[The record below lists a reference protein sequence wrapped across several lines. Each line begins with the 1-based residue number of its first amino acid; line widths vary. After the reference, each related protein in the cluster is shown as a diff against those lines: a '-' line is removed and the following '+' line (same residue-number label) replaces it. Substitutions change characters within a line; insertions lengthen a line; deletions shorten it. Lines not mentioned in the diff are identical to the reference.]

1 MENWKNMSSI
11 LNAYN
16 HNKEEIETQLYQ
28 IYEYIEDDNKRGIS
42 KILKSGINI
51 NTEYDNSTPLM
62 KCIDFDR
69 YDIAKYFVDF
79 CGANPNYRE
88 TKQEGAL
95 WYSLRNQKLN
105 YFFMFLDSKPNI
117 VRGDNNQIML
127 IEAVKLSN
135 VEVVTALLLNKRVK
149 VNEKD
154 GYGNTA
160 LHYVLA
166 KNPMTPDDIEISR
179 LLLAAGADQNSMNVV
194 GETPGKTN
202 EDSMANSVLFEY
214 KLQKQLEIADEKK
227 LQEQLAAEAQAIL
240 DLNNSP
246 EMEIEYEEVM
256 ELDSV
261 TNTMKPVLR
270 PKPKPKPLPKPVPNN
285 RIRKKL

>member
-16 HNKEEIETQLYQ
+16 HNKEEIETKLYQ
-28 IYEYIEDDNKRGIS
+28 IYEYIEDDNKRGIV

-51 NTEYDNSTPLM
+51 NSEYEDSTPLM
-62 KCIDFDR
+62 KCIDFNK
-69 YDIAKYFVDF
+69 YDIAKYFIDF

-88 TKQEGAL
+88 TKKEGAL
-95 WYSLRNQKLN
+95 WYSLRNQKMDFL
-105 YFFMFLDSKPNI
+105 FLFLDTKPNI

-127 IEAVKLSN
+127 IEACKLSN
-135 VEVVTALLLNKRVK
+135 VAIVEALLLNKRVK

-166 KNPMTPDDIEISR
+166 KNPMTPDDVEISR

-214 KLQKQLEIADEKK
+214 KLKKQLELEDEKK
-227 LQEQLAAEAQAIL
+227 LQAELSAQASL
-240 DLNNSP
+240 QLENTA
-246 EMEIEYEEVM
+246 ELEVEYEEVM
-256 ELDSV
+256 ELDPVS
-261 TNTMKPVLR
+261 NTMKPVLR
-270 PKPKPKPLPKPVPNN
+270 PKPKPRPLPKPVPNN
-285 RIRKKL
+285 RIRKKI

>member
-16 HNKEEIETQLYQ
+16 DNKEEIETKLYQ
-28 IYEYIEDDNKRGIS
+28 IYEHIEDDNKRGIV

-51 NTEYDNSTPLM
+51 NSEYENSTPLM

-69 YDIAKYFVDF
+69 YDIAKYFIDF
-79 CGANPNYRE
+79 CNANPNFRE
-88 TKQEGAL
+88 TKNEGAL
-95 WYSLRNQKLN
+95 WYSLRNQKLD
-105 YFFMFLDSKPNI
+105 FLFLFLDAKPNL
-117 VRGDNNQIML
+117 VRGNNNQIML
-127 IEAVKLSN
+127 IEATKLSN
-135 VEVVTALLLNKRVK
+135 VAIVQALLNNKRVK

-214 KLQKQLEIADEKK
+214 KLQKQIELADEKK
-227 LQEQLAAEAQAIL
+227 LQEELAAQAQLESTNTLEA
-240 DLNNSP
+240 
-246 EMEIEYEEVM
+246 EIEYEEVM
-256 ELDSV
+256 ELDPI

-270 PKPKPKPLPKPVPNN
+270 PKPKPRPLPKPVPNN
-285 RIRKKL
+285 RIRKKI

>member
-16 HNKEEIETQLYQ
+16 DNKEEIETKLYQ
-28 IYEYIEDDNKRGIS
+28 IYEHIEDDNKRGIV

-51 NTEYDNSTPLM
+51 NSEYEDSTPLM

-69 YDIAKYFVDF
+69 YDIAKYFIDF
-79 CGANPNYRE
+79 CNANPNFRE
-88 TKQEGAL
+88 TKNEGAL
-95 WYSLRNQKLN
+95 WYSLRNQKLD
-105 YFFMFLDSKPNI
+105 FLFLFLDAKPNL
-117 VRGDNNQIML
+117 VRGNNNQIML
-127 IEAVKLSN
+127 IEATKLSN
-135 VEVVTALLLNKRVK
+135 VAIVQALLNNKRVK

-214 KLQKQLEIADEKK
+214 KLQKQIELADEKK
-227 LQEQLAAEAQAIL
+227 LQEELAAQAQLESTNNLEA
-240 DLNNSP
+240 
-246 EMEIEYEEVM
+246 EIEYEEVM
-256 ELDSV
+256 ELDPI

-270 PKPKPKPLPKPVPNN
+270 PKPKPRPLPKPVPNN
-285 RIRKKL
+285 RIRKKI

>member
-16 HNKEEIETQLYQ
+16 DNKEEIETKLYQ
-28 IYEYIEDDNKRGIS
+28 IYEHIEDDNKRGIV

-51 NTEYDNSTPLM
+51 NSEYEDSTPLM

-69 YDIAKYFVDF
+69 YDIAKYFIDF
-79 CGANPNYRE
+79 CNANPNFRE
-88 TKQEGAL
+88 TKNEGAL
-95 WYSLRNQKLN
+95 WYSLRNQKLD
-105 YFFMFLDSKPNI
+105 FLFLFLDAKPNL
-117 VRGDNNQIML
+117 VRGNNNQIML
-127 IEAVKLSN
+127 IEATKLSN
-135 VEVVTALLLNKRVK
+135 IAIVQALLNNKRVK

-179 LLLAAGADQNSMNVV
+179 LLLAAGSDQNSMNVV

-214 KLQKQLEIADEKK
+214 KLQKQIELADEKK
-227 LQEQLAAEAQAIL
+227 LQEELAAQAQLESTNTLEA
-240 DLNNSP
+240 
-246 EMEIEYEEVM
+246 EIEYEEVM
-256 ELDSV
+256 ELDPI

-270 PKPKPKPLPKPVPNN
+270 PKPKPRPLPKPVPNN
-285 RIRKKL
+285 RIRKKI

>member
-16 HNKEEIETQLYQ
+16 DNKEEIETKLYQ
-28 IYEYIEDDNKRGIS
+28 IYEHIEDDNKRGIV

-51 NTEYDNSTPLM
+51 NSEYEDSTPLM

-69 YDIAKYFVDF
+69 YDIAKYFIDF
-79 CGANPNYRE
+79 CNANPNFRE
-88 TKQEGAL
+88 TKNEGAL
-95 WYSLRNQKLN
+95 WYSLRNQKLD
-105 YFFMFLDSKPNI
+105 FLFLFLDAKPNL
-117 VRGDNNQIML
+117 VRGNNNQIML
-127 IEAVKLSN
+127 IEATKLSN
-135 VEVVTALLLNKRVK
+135 VAIVQALLNNKRVK

-214 KLQKQLEIADEKK
+214 KLQKQIELADEKK
-227 LQEQLAAEAQAIL
+227 LQEELAAQAQLEAT
-240 DLNNSP
+240 NNL
-246 EMEIEYEEVM
+246 EAEIEYEEVI
-256 ELDSV
+256 ELDPI

-270 PKPKPKPLPKPVPNN
+270 PKPKPRPLPKPVPNN
-285 RIRKKL
+285 RIRKKI